1 MMDENVNTN
10 TNINEAPIDEK
21 IEEVDKGLS
30 IFERLVVFF
39 KHYSVWEILK
49 TLILSVLIGY
59 TIYLSLNPEV
69 VFNAYE
75 KWRKDEHT
83 EAIENSMKNSVLI
96 QNELE
101 TLRERVGASR
111 VLLLSYHNTTSSLV
125 GVPYI
130 FLTAEAESI
139 GSNIHPVAEGYE
151 RVKTS
156 LYPFVNYLNR
166 ETYFSG
172 DIEDLRE
179 IDKSLAYR
187 MEGND
192 VQHFAAM
199 NIEGEQPL
207 GVLFITYTSDVDE
220 KHNCSC
226 VKDMVLR
233 SAGRL
238 AIYLSK

>member
-1 MMDENVNTN
+1 M
-10 TNINEAPIDEK
+10 NETDK
-21 IEEVDKGLS
+21 IEVVDKGLGV
-30 IFERLVVFF
+30 FERLVNFF
-39 KHYSVWEILK
+39 GQHSVWEILK
-49 TLILSVLIGY
+49 TLFLSVLIGY
-59 TIYLSLNPEV
+59 TIYLSLNPDII
-69 VFNAYE
+69 FSAYE
-75 KWRKDEHT
+75 KWKKTEHT

-101 TLRERVGASR
+101 TLRERVGAQR

-139 GSNIHPVAEGYE
+139 GSGTHPVAEGYE

-166 ETYFSG
+166 ETYFCG
-172 DIEDLRE
+172 DIEELRD
-179 IDKSLAYR
+179 IDKALAYR
-187 MEGND
+187 LEGND

-207 GVLFITYTSDVDE
+207 GVLFISYTEEIGESHKCSD
-220 KHNCSC
+220 
-226 VKDMVLR
+226 VKDMILR

>member
-1 MMDENVNTN
+1 MMDENINTN
-10 TNINEAPIDEK
+10 ANGTPIDEK
-21 IEEVDKGLS
+21 IEVVDKGLGV
-30 IFERLVVFF
+30 FERLVNFF
-39 KHYSVWEILK
+39 KKYSVWEVLK
-49 TLILSVLIGY
+49 TLFLSVLIGY

-111 VLLLSYHNTTSSLV
+111 VILLSYHNTTSSLV

-139 GSNIHPVAEGYE
+139 GSGTHPVAEGYE

-172 DIEDLRE
+172 NIEELRE

-207 GVLFITYTSDVDE
+207 GVLFITYTSDVDK
-220 KHNCSC
+220 KHNCSD

>member
-1 MMDENVNTN
+1 M
-10 TNINEAPIDEK
+10 NETDK
-21 IEEVDKGLS
+21 IEVVDKGLGV
-30 IFERLVVFF
+30 FERLVNFF
-39 KHYSVWEILK
+39 GQHSVWEILK
-49 TLILSVLIGY
+49 TLFLSVLIGY
-59 TIYLSLNPEV
+59 TIYLSLNPDII
-69 VFNAYE
+69 FSAYE
-75 KWRKDEHT
+75 KWKKTEHT

-101 TLRERVGASR
+101 TLRERVGAQR
-111 VLLLSYHNTTSSLV
+111 ILLLSYHNTTSSLV

-139 GSNIHPVAEGYE
+139 GSGTHPVAEGYE

-166 ETYFSG
+166 ETYFCG
-172 DIEDLRE
+172 DIEELRD
-179 IDKSLAYR
+179 IDKALAYR
-187 MEGND
+187 LEGND
-192 VQHFAAM
+192 VRHFAAM

-207 GVLFITYTSDVDE
+207 GVLFISYTEEIGESHKCSD
-220 KHNCSC
+220 
-226 VKDMVLR
+226 VKDMILR

>member
-1 MMDENVNTN
+1 M
-10 TNINEAPIDEK
+10 NETDK
-21 IEEVDKGLS
+21 IEVVDKGLGV
-30 IFERLVVFF
+30 FERLVNFF
-39 KHYSVWEILK
+39 GQHSVWEILK
-49 TLILSVLIGY
+49 ALFLSVFISY
-59 TIYLSLNPEV
+59 TIYLSLNPDII
-69 VFNAYE
+69 FSAYE
-75 KWRKDEHT
+75 KWKKTEHT

-101 TLRERVGASR
+101 TLRERVGANR

-139 GSNIHPVAEGYE
+139 GSGTHPVAEGYE

-166 ETYFSG
+166 ETYFCG
-172 DIEDLRE
+172 DIEELRD
-179 IDKSLAYR
+179 IDKALAYR
-187 MEGND
+187 LEGND
-192 VQHFAAM
+192 VRHFAAM

-207 GVLFITYTSDVDE
+207 GVLFISYTDELNKNHKCSD
-220 KHNCSC
+220 
-226 VKDMVLR
+226 VKDMILR

>member
-1 MMDENVNTN
+1 M
-10 TNINEAPIDEK
+10 NETDK
-21 IEEVDKGLS
+21 IEVVDKGLGV
-30 IFERLVVFF
+30 FERLVNFF
-39 KHYSVWEILK
+39 GQHSVWEILK
-49 TLILSVLIGY
+49 TLFLSVLIGY
-59 TIYLSLNPEV
+59 TIYLSLNPDII
-69 VFNAYE
+69 FSAYE
-75 KWRKDEHT
+75 KWKKDEHT
-83 EAIENSMKNSVLI
+83 EAIQNSMKNSVLI

-101 TLRERVGASR
+101 TLRERIGANR

-139 GSNIHPVAEGYE
+139 GSGTHPVAEGYE

-166 ETYFSG
+166 ETYFCG
-172 DIEDLRE
+172 DIEELRD
-179 IDKSLAYR
+179 IDKALAYR

-192 VQHFAAM
+192 VRHFAAM

-207 GVLFITYTSDVDE
+207 GVLFISYTEEMSKNHKCSD
-220 KHNCSC
+220 
-226 VKDMVLR
+226 VKDMILR

>member
-1 MMDENVNTN
+1 MMDEKNINTN
-10 TNINEAPIDEK
+10 ANGTPIDEK
-21 IEEVDKGLS
+21 IEVVDKGLGV
-30 IFERLVVFF
+30 FERLVNFF
-39 KHYSVWEILK
+39 KKYSVWEVLK

-59 TIYLSLNPEV
+59 TIYLSLNPEI

-111 VLLLSYHNTTSSLV
+111 VILLSYHNTTSSLV

-139 GSNIHPVAEGYE
+139 GSGTHPVAEGYE

-172 DIEDLRE
+172 NIEELRE

-207 GVLFITYTSDVDE
+207 GVLFITYTSDVDK
-220 KHNCSC
+220 KHNCSD

>member
-10 TNINEAPIDEK
+10 TNANGTPIDEK
-21 IEEVDKGLS
+21 IEVVDKGLGV
-30 IFERLVVFF
+30 FERLVNFF
-39 KHYSVWEILK
+39 KKYSVWEVLK

-111 VLLLSYHNTTSSLV
+111 VILLSYHNTTSSLV

-139 GSNIHPVAEGYE
+139 GSGTHPVAEGYE

-172 DIEDLRE
+172 NIEELRE

-207 GVLFITYTSDVDE
+207 GVLFITYTSDVDK
-220 KHNCSC
+220 KHNCSD

>member
-1 MMDENVNTN
+1 MMDENINTN
-10 TNINEAPIDEK
+10 TNANGTPIDEK
-21 IEEVDKGLS
+21 IEVVDKGLGV
-30 IFERLVVFF
+30 FERLVNFF
-39 KHYSVWEILK
+39 KKYSVWEVLK

-111 VLLLSYHNTTSSLV
+111 VILLSYHNTTSSLV

-139 GSNIHPVAEGYE
+139 GSGTHPVAEGYE

-172 DIEDLRE
+172 NIEELRE

-207 GVLFITYTSDVDE
+207 GVLFITYTSDVDK
-220 KHNCSC
+220 KHNCSD

>member
-1 MMDENVNTN
+1 MMDENVN
-10 TNINEAPIDEK
+10 INANGTPIDEK
-21 IEEVDKGLS
+21 IEVVDKGLGV
-30 IFERLVVFF
+30 FERLVNFF
-39 KHYSVWEILK
+39 KKYSVWEVLK
-49 TLILSVLIGY
+49 TLFLSVLIGY

-111 VLLLSYHNTTSSLV
+111 VILLSYHNTTSSLV

-139 GSNIHPVAEGYE
+139 GSGTHPVAEGYE

-172 DIEDLRE
+172 NIEELRE

-207 GVLFITYTSDVDE
+207 GVLFITYTSDVDK
-220 KHNCSC
+220 KHNCSD

>member
-1 MMDENVNTN
+1 M
-10 TNINEAPIDEK
+10 NETDK
-21 IEEVDKGLS
+21 IEVVDKGLGV
-30 IFERLVVFF
+30 FERLVNFF
-39 KHYSVWEILK
+39 GQHSVWEILK
-49 TLILSVLIGY
+49 TLFLSVFISY
-59 TIYLSLNPEV
+59 TIYLSLNPDII
-69 VFNAYE
+69 FSAYE
-75 KWRKDEHT
+75 KWKKTEHT

-101 TLRERVGASR
+101 TLRERVGAQR

-139 GSNIHPVAEGYE
+139 GGGTHPVAEGYE

-166 ETYFSG
+166 ETYFCG
-172 DIEDLRE
+172 DIEELRG
-179 IDKSLAYR
+179 IDKALAYR
-187 MEGND
+187 LEGND
-192 VQHFAAM
+192 VRHFAAM

-207 GVLFITYTSDVDE
+207 GVLFISYTDE
-220 KHNCSC
+220 LNENHKCGD
-226 VKDMVLR
+226 VKDVILR

>member
-1 MMDENVNTN
+1 M
-10 TNINEAPIDEK
+10 NETDK
-21 IEEVDKGLS
+21 IEVVDKGLGV
-30 IFERLVVFF
+30 FERLVNFF
-39 KHYSVWEILK
+39 GQHSVWEILK
-49 TLILSVLIGY
+49 TLFLSVFISY
-59 TIYLSLNPEV
+59 TIYLSLNPDII
-69 VFNAYE
+69 FSAYE
-75 KWRKDEHT
+75 KWKKTEHT

-101 TLRERVGASR
+101 TLRERVGAQR

-139 GSNIHPVAEGYE
+139 GSGTHPVAEGYE

-166 ETYFSG
+166 ETYFCG
-172 DIEDLRE
+172 DIEELRD
-179 IDKSLAYR
+179 IDKALAYR
-187 MEGND
+187 LEGND
-192 VQHFAAM
+192 VRHFAAM

-207 GVLFITYTSDVDE
+207 GVLFISYTDEIGENHKCSD
-220 KHNCSC
+220 
-226 VKDMVLR
+226 VKDMILR

>member
-1 MMDENVNTN
+1 MMDENNVNTN
-10 TNINEAPIDEK
+10 ANGTPIDEK
-21 IEEVDKGLS
+21 IEVVDKGLGV
-30 IFERLVVFF
+30 FERLVNFF
-39 KHYSVWEILK
+39 KKYSVWEVLK
-49 TLILSVLIGY
+49 ALILSVLIGY
-59 TIYLSLNPEV
+59 TIYLSLNPEI

-111 VLLLSYHNTTSSLV
+111 VILLSYHNTTSSLV

-139 GSNIHPVAEGYE
+139 GSGIHPVAEGYE

-172 DIEDLRE
+172 NIEELRE

-207 GVLFITYTSDVDE
+207 GVLFITYTSDVDK
-220 KHNCSC
+220 KHNCSD

>member
-10 TNINEAPIDEK
+10 TNTPIDEK
-21 IEEVDKGLS
+21 IEVVDKGLGV
-30 IFERLVVFF
+30 FERLVNFF

-49 TLILSVLIGY
+49 TLFLSVLIGY
-59 TIYLSLNPEV
+59 TIYLSLNPEII
-69 VFNAYE
+69 FNAYE
-75 KWRKDEHT
+75 KWRSDEHT
-83 EAIENSMKNSVLI
+83 EAIHNSMKNSVLI

-101 TLRERVGASR
+101 TLRERVYVDR
-111 VLLLSYHNTTSSLV
+111 VVVLSYNNTTSSLV

-139 GSNIHPVAEGYE
+139 ANGIHPVAEGYE

-172 DIEDLRE
+172 DIEELRD

-207 GVLFITYTSDVDE
+207 GVLFITYTYEPGEDH
-220 KHNCSC
+220 KCSN
-226 VKDMVLR
+226 VKDMILR